1 LPDVEKFM
9 VNLKIDGRDVE
20 IAKGATILAAAEKIG
35 IKIPTLCFLKKISP
49 TGACRICVVEIEGAD
64 KPMTA
69 CNTPATAGM
78 VVTTQTEKL
87 QKIRQQVMQLM
98 LVNHPLD
105 CPVCDAGGECDL
117 QNSCYDLKVDTQRFE
132 GENLNQKDIN
142 NWPLIQQIP
151 SRCILCE
158 KCVKVCHELVGAS
171 ALEVKN
177 KGEAAYI
184 DTVDGKPLS
193 CEFCGNCVAVC
204 PTGTLNSKPFKF
216 KARPWAMR
224 KTPSVCTLCP
234 SHCQIDINTQGNE
247 VYRVTSD
254 DEGTTNNGNLCIGG
268 SFSYGFVNHA
278 ERLKQ
283 PLIEQETASW
293 DQAYAKIVETVE
305 ALRASDG
312 SAAFAGLGSPRLSN
326 EESYLFQKMFRV
338 GLGSNNID
346 SEARFGA
353 LRALHATESVLG
365 LHGASNLVSAIGNSE
380 AVMVFGA
387 DPTAEAPA
395 VDWQVQN
402 ACRRNDANL
411 IVAGMHNVKLS
422 KFANVTMI
430 CNPGTEL
437 ELANGISR
445 LLYERNL
452 LDTPYLNQYLENP
465 DELKV
470 HLDAIDVNAVC
481 AKTGVTRSQLEETA
495 DMLGKAKTVS
505 IIFGAEITKSA
516 RGYEKSIAI
525 SDLAILCGA
534 LRGKDAGGLFPL
546 DEKGNMQ
553 GLLDMGVCPEY
564 LPGYQ
569 PYAESRERFSK
580 AWKAEL
586 PESGLDAMG
595 ILKGIEAGTIKFL
608 YLVATNP
615 LSFPNASRWRKA
627 LEKVD
632 FLVVQDILPTEV
644 TKLANVVLPG
654 SSWAEKRGS
663 VTSLDHRIRSLEKA
677 IASPGEAREDWEIL
691 AGLFARL
698 LNQTLRIE
706 RNEILA
712 EVSSLSSLYGD
723 IGFAGVD
730 RNRPCLKHPYR
741 PALKSFHYQTPK
753 VDEVETGLQ
762 LVSGKSIFHF
772 GTTTT
777 WSAGPLEVES
787 QGVIRVSPADAAA
800 AGILDGSRVKLTSRI
815 GTSTGPVRID
825 KNLPGGLIFA
835 PYHFSDLGIQGIL
848 DDGCNR
854 IGVQLTKA

>member
-1 LPDVEKFM
+1 M

-49 TGACRICVVEIEGAD
+49 TGACRICVVEIAGAD

-69 CNTPATAGM
+69 CNTPAVEGM

-87 QKIRQQVMQLM
+87 HKIRQQVMQLM

-117 QNSCYDLKVDTQRFE
+117 QNSCYSLEVDTQRFE
-132 GENLNQKDIN
+132 GENLNHADIN
-142 NWPLIQQIP
+142 NWPLIQQVP

-171 ALEVKN
+171 ALVVKDR
-177 KGEAAYI
+177 GDAAYI
-184 DTVDGKPLS
+184 DTPDGKPLN

-204 PTGTLNSKPFKF
+204 PTGTLNSKPYKF
-216 KARPWAMR
+216 KSRPWALR
-224 KTPSVCTLCP
+224 KTPSVCTLCS

-247 VYRVTSD
+247 IFRITSD

-268 SFSYGFVNHA
+268 SFGYGYVNHA
-278 ERLKQ
+278 ERLTS
-283 PLIEQETASW
+283 PLIEQKPVTWE
-293 DQAYAKIVETVE
+293 QAFDKIATEVE
-305 ALRASDG
+305 AIRGTDG
-312 SAAFAGLGSPRLSN
+312 AQSLAGLGSPRLSN
-326 EESYLFQKMFRV
+326 EENYLFQKMFRV
-338 GLGSNNID
+338 GFGSNNID

-353 LRALHATESVLG
+353 LRAMNATESVLG
-365 LHGASNLVSAIGNSE
+365 LRGASNLISAIGKSE

-402 ACRRNDANL
+402 SCRRNDGKL
-411 IVAGMHNVKLS
+411 IVAGMRHIKLS
-422 KFANVTMI
+422 KFANVGMT

-452 LDTPYLNQYLENP
+452 LDSEYLNQYLGNP

-470 HLDAIDVNAVC
+470 HLDAINVEAVC
-481 AKTGVTRSQLEETA
+481 SKTGVSRSQLEETA
-495 DMLGKAKTVS
+495 DILGKAKTVS

-516 RGYEKSIAI
+516 RGYEKAVAI

-534 LRGKDAGGLFPL
+534 LRGSDAGGLFPL

-553 GLLDMGVCPEY
+553 GMLDMGICPEY

-569 PYAESRERFSK
+569 PYAESRERFGK
-580 AWKAEL
+580 AWQTKL
-586 PESGLDAMG
+586 PMAGLDALG
-595 ILKGIEAGTIKFL
+595 ILEGIETGKVKFL
-608 YLVATNP
+608 YLAATNP
-615 LSFPNASRWRKA
+615 LTFPNANRWRKA

-644 TKLANVVLPG
+644 TKLAKVVLPG
-654 SSWAEKRGS
+654 SSWAEKGGS
-663 VTSLDHRIRSLEKA
+663 VTSLDHRVRSLEKA
-677 IASPGEAREDWEIL
+677 ISSPGEAREDWEIL
-691 AGLFARL
+691 AGLFARIQKQSVHL
-698 LNQTLRIE
+698 SRS
-706 RNEILA
+706 EILS

-723 IGFAGVD
+723 ICFAGNE
-730 RNRPCLKHPYR
+730 RNRPCLKQPYR

-753 VDEVETGLQ
+753 VEEVETGLQ

-777 WSAGPLEVES
+777 WSAAPLEVET
-787 QGVIRVSPADAAA
+787 QGVVCISPADAAV
-800 AGILDGSRVKLTSRI
+800 AGIVDGGRVKLTSRN
-815 GTSTGPVRID
+815 GTTSGPAKID
-825 KNLPGGLIFA
+825 KDLPDGLIFA
-835 PYHFSDLGIQGIL
+835 PYHFAELDIQGLL

-854 IGVQLTKA
+854 IGVQLAKA